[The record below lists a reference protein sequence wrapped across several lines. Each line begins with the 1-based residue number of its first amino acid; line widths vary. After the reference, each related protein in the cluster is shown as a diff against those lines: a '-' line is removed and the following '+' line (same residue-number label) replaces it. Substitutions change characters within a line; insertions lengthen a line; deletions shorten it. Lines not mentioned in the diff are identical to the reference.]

1 MPKYIIEDAV
11 ISSDESDKEDPD
23 EENSVDENSE

>member
-11 ISSDESDKEDPD
+11 ISSDEFDKEDPD